1 LALLASVL
9 VHAGLAVGIWWLPDL
24 WRDPAP
30 AKEPPRFD
38 VALAEAQ
45 SQREALLAAAYETA
59 QDPPVEPPPELEPE
73 VQPMVEVVESRLEEE
88 PIPITEAMPG
98 PRPWRPQHLRFDQQR
113 APLATTPQEQAA
125 KTGSVPGETA
135 PAAPPTAPK
144 EEQAVV
150 VLSPQRDPEQS
161 PPPSYPR
168 LARRYG
174 WEGTAEYLVQIDAQG
189 RATSLVLVHSSGH
202 EILDE
207 AAKKAI
213 LEWTFHPGSENG
225 QAVAGE
231 LLVPIRFH
239 LTPK

>member
-1 LALLASVL
+1 MALLASVA
-9 VHAGLAVGIWWLPDL
+9 VHTVLAVGIWWLPDL
-24 WRDPAP
+24 WRQAEP

-38 VALAEAQ
+38 VALIEAQGQREQMLAEA
-45 SQREALLAAAYETA
+45 YEVA

-98 PRPWRPQHLRFDQQR
+98 PRPWRPQHLRFDQKR
-113 APLATTPQEQAA
+113 APVASTPEEQAA
-125 KTGSVPGETA
+125 KDAPAVPETE
-135 PAAPPTAPK
+135 AAPPIQEK
-144 EEQAVV
+144 QVVV
-150 VLSPQRDPEQS
+150 VLSPQRDPTQS

-168 LARRYG
+168 IARRYG
-174 WEGTAEYLVQIDAQG
+174 WEGTAEYLVQINAQG
-189 RATSLVLVHSSGH
+189 RATSLALVKSSGH
-202 EILDE
+202 DVLDE

-213 LEWTFHPGSENG
+213 LSWIFHPGSENG
-225 QAVAGE
+225 LAVAGE